1 VSLRLRALALVASAG
16 LALAACSSSPSSNAA
31 STTTTHG
38 HPTTTSSST
47 TSSLPTSST
56 TSSSVATPACNRMA
70 AAASQGQGAAGTI
83 TGFITVTNTGT
94 STCTTLGYPT
104 MGLFGSTGSPITVTV
119 VDGLSV
125 NVSPQANAS
134 PATVVIAPGAK
145 AQFAYQYSDVPTG
158 NETSCP
164 TSVTAEVTVP
174 GATAASPNFPL
185 AIAPC
190 NNGTIRVSPLYTPS

>member
-1 VSLRLRALALVASAG
+1 VSPRLRALAVTASAG
-16 LALAACSSSPSSNAA
+16 LALAACSSSPSNHAA
-31 STTTTHG
+31 STTTTH
-38 HPTTTSSST
+38 HHATTTSSST
-47 TSSLPTSST
+47 TSSVVST
-56 TSSSVATPACNRMA
+56 TSSSVATPACNKMSGTP
-70 AAASQGQGAAGTI
+70 SQGQGAAGTI
-83 TGFITVTNTGT
+83 TGFVTVTNTGT

-104 MGLFGSTGSPITVTV
+104 MGLYGSTGSPLTVTI

-125 NVSPQANAS
+125 DVSPQANAA
-134 PATVVIAPGAK
+134 PASVTMAPGAK

-164 TSVTAEVTVP
+164 SSAMASVTVP
-174 GATAASPNFPL
+174 GATAASPNFSL